1 VGFSLDWMGAEYI
14 EPDGGFEFDG
24 QLAHEDIDFICET
37 IRKTDGILVI
47 EVKAGL
53 FRGIFGSDSIDGWM
67 GGTLKFGNREV
78 LSNVVKNFSEIPES
92 FLDPE
97 EPYNTRVRTN
107 GPHDLVKLM
116 VEKNDRGL
124 KLSRMK

>member
-1 VGFSLDWMGAEYI
+1 
-14 EPDGGFEFDG
+14 
-24 QLAHEDIDFICET
+24 
-37 IRKTDGILVI
+37 
-47 EVKAGL
+47 
-53 FRGIFGSDSIDGWM
+53 M